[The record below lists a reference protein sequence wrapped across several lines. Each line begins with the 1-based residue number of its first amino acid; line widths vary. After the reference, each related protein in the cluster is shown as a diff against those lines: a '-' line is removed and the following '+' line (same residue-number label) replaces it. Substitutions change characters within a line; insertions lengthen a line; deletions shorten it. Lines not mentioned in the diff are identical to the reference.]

1 MVIISTFQNFLC
13 WRRSS
18 EGGVLKVSM
27 DFTIQLSRKGFFLL
41 NLWEGEIF
49 AFVVDLQFNAADRN
63 RSHGVSQ
70 AFQLTNDFLVSHLN
84 ARTNYTARHAAF
96 PNPETTL
103 FPSAMIN
110 NIGVKKRYR
119 EPNPFNYFTT
129 IRMLSTW
136 LIRNDERI
144 DIFYPI
150 FWMDV
155 RLSYFLTCLKGLV
168 IYFYP
173 YKKVLAH
180 FNNAKCIKY
189 NFVYIY

>member
-1 MVIISTFQNFLC
+1 
-13 WRRSS
+13 
-18 EGGVLKVSM
+18 M

-84 ARTNYTARHAAF
+84 ARTNDTTRHAAF
-96 PNPETTL
+96 LNPETTL

-119 EPNPFNYFTT
+119 EPNLFNYFTI
-129 IRMLSTW
+129 IRMLST
-136 LIRNDERI
+136 
-144 DIFYPI
+144 
-150 FWMDV
+150 
-155 RLSYFLTCLKGLV
+155 
-168 IYFYP
+168 
-173 YKKVLAH
+173 
-180 FNNAKCIKY
+180 
-189 NFVYIY
+189 

>member
-1 MVIISTFQNFLC
+1 
-13 WRRSS
+13 
-18 EGGVLKVSM
+18 M

-41 NLWEGEIF
+41 NLWEGGIF

-84 ARTNYTARHAAF
+84 ARTNDTARHTAF
-96 PNPETTL
+96 LNPETTL

-129 IRMLSTW
+129 IRMLST
-136 LIRNDERI
+136 
-144 DIFYPI
+144 
-150 FWMDV
+150 
-155 RLSYFLTCLKGLV
+155 
-168 IYFYP
+168 
-173 YKKVLAH
+173 
-180 FNNAKCIKY
+180 
-189 NFVYIY
+189 

>member
-1 MVIISTFQNFLC
+1 MIIIVIISTFQNFLC

-41 NLWEGEIF
+41 NLWEGGIF

-84 ARTNYTARHAAF
+84 ARTNDTARHTAF
-96 PNPETTL
+96 LNPETTL

-136 LIRNDERI
+136 LNTKWRTNCH
-144 DIFYPI
+144 F
-150 FWMDV
+150 
-155 RLSYFLTCLKGLV
+155 LSYLLNGRSPILFFNPLERSHNLFLFL
-168 IYFYP
+168 
-173 YKKVLAH
+173 
-180 FNNAKCIKY
+180 
-189 NFVYIY
+189 